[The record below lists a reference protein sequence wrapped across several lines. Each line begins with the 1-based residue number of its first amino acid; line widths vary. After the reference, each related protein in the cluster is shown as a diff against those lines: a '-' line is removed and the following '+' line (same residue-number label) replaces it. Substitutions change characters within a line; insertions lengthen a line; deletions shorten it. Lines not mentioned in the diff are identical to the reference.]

1 MGWPDPTLVLFS
13 LLRWS
18 SILTFWLRFPPTVYE
33 FLFSMSTPAFVPWG
47 CACQVIGFNGILTA
61 YVIFRCSFSFPDDW
75 WYWSCLMYLWL
86 FKAVAHFV
94 IRILLFESLTYC
106 KYTVYYGYESFIGR
120 RVGKQFCH
128 SIACLFLHCSCAV
141 QNFTVIVCLSLGL
154 FPLL

>member
-18 SILTFWLRFPPTVYE
+18 SILTFWLRFPPTV
-33 FLFSMSTPAFVPWG
+33 STPTFVPWG
-47 CACQVIGFNGILTA
+47 CACPVIGFNGILTA
-61 YVIFRCSFSFPDDW
+61 YVMSRCSFSFPDDW

-106 KYTVYYGYESFIGR
+106 KYTMYYGYESSIGR
-120 RVGKQFCH
+120 RVGKQFSH
-128 SIACLFLHCSCAV
+128 SIACLFLHCVLYRTSPSS
-141 QNFTVIVCLSLGL
+141 FVCLWVCFLC
-154 FPLL
+154 FNNKK